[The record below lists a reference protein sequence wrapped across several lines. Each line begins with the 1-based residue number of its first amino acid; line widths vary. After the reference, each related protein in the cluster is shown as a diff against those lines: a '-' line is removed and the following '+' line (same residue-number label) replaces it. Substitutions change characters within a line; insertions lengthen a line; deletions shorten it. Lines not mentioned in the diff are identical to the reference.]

1 MNTCPVYRRSMGY
14 SYTYFIPG
22 PIGINL
28 GMLKDKDANYHNCS
42 ACSLCLSCENVCPVQ
57 VDLGTQIYKW
67 RQELDAM
74 GHADPMKKAMSKGMK
89 LMFQNP
95 HLYTTALK
103 FAPIA
108 NGLPSFLTDN
118 RFNLWCKHH
127 AMPQFAKKSFHELWK
142 KGEVK

>member
-1 MNTCPVYRRSMGY
+1 MGY

-89 LMFQNP
+89 LMFENP
-95 HLYTTALK
+95 RLYTTALK

-108 NGLPSFLTDN
+108 NGLPSFLTNN
-118 RFNLWCKHH
+118 RLNLWCKHH
-127 AMPQFAKKSFHELWK
+127 AMPQFAKKSFHEQWK
-142 KGEVK
+142 DLRKA